1 MPDFSQPPDLT
12 HPPELTHPSVL
23 PLGQRP
29 RLLKKPFVSMVFDG
43 SPTAV
48 SGINLTRDEGD
59 FLSLLGPCGFGKA
72 TALRMIAGLMRPTS
86 GRILWNGTHA
96 RGDIGVV
103 LQEPTLM
110 PWATVARNV
119 WLPFRLRGQGFA
131 AVLDRIERTRTRAS
145 CRVAEDARRNRAGFC
160 HQSQADPDGR
170 TLCRAGRDYPTKAE
184 RRSSGAEVQDRLHG
198 DLCHPFGL

>member
-29 RLLKKPFVSMVFDG
+29 RLLEKPFVSKVFVG
-43 SPTAV
+43 NISTI
-48 SGINLTRDEGD
+48 SGINLTLEEGN
-59 FLSLLGPCGFGKA
+59 FLSLLGPCGCGKS

-86 GRILWNGTHA
+86 GRSLWNGNNA
-96 RGDIGVV
+96 RGVIGVV

-110 PWATVARNV
+110 PWATVAQNV
-119 WLPFRLRGQGFA
+119 WPPFRLPGQGFA

-145 CRVAEDARRNRAGFC
+145 CRVA
-160 HQSQADPDGR
+160 
-170 TLCRAGRDYPTKAE
+170 
-184 RRSSGAEVQDRLHG
+184 
-198 DLCHPFGL
+198 